1 ISRDLRSRFDG
12 MLTFVFENSNNEVN
26 FFYKNSTNGLT
37 LEDASDATIKNNIA
51 QSQSKSPIVIFFS
64 R

>member
-1 ISRDLRSRFDG
+1 MKKRFDG
-12 MLTFVFENSNNEVN
+12 MLTFVFDGSQGEVN
-26 FFYKNSTNGLT
+26 FFYKNSANGLT
-37 LEDASDATIKNNIA
+37 LEDAGGANIKNNVA